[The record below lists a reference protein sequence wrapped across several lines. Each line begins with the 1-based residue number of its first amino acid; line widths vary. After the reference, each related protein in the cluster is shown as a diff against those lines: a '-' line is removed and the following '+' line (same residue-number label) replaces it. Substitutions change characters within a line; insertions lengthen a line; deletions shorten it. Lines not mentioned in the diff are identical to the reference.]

1 MYYPLLTQPYF
12 RHGSETPWG
21 GDKLKAYFGKPSPRR
36 YHRRSPGSQ
45 HAALDCRQPRGAHAR

>member
-21 GDKLKAYFGKPSPRR
+21 GDKLKAYFGKPSPDDTTGEALEA
-36 YHRRSPGSQ
+36 SALPGLSLI
-45 HAALDCRQPRGAHAR
+45 HI